1 MFIRIY
7 FIFRNNSCEI
17 NLIDCF
23 EKKDVHP
30 ENFDKS
36 DVPKDREDLAGKYT
50 SKLRKSTVK
59 LFTKKAVWYINKII
73 KNYLLIS
80 MHIRDFIKFYQKWLF
95 TIFNFLNVTIY

>member
-1 MFIRIY
+1 M
-7 FIFRNNSCEI
+7 
-17 NLIDCF
+17 DCF

-59 LFTKKAVWYINKII
+59 LFTKKAV
-73 KNYLLIS
+73 
-80 MHIRDFIKFYQKWLF
+80 
-95 TIFNFLNVTIY
+95 